1 MENVVVGEKKSSSSK
16 KLPVENSINEHI
28 FRNIRDKTCFLV
40 LCKIHTKMVSVC
52 LKIKSSKIHPV
63 IYQLRLSRISSN
75 VACYGLDEVLH
86 IVDGLFL
93 GLLCAKEVFIRLLC
107 NVLNAPCILFRTV
120 CQ

>member
-1 MENVVVGEKKSSSSK
+1 MWLLEKKRSTSK

-28 FRNIRDKTCFLV
+28 FRNIRDKTSFLV

-52 LKIKSSKIHPV
+52 LKIKCSKIHPV
-63 IYQLRLSRISSN
+63 IYQLHLLRISSN

-93 GLLCAKEVFIRLLC
+93 GVLCIRSVLGVKVY
-107 NVLNAPCILFRTV
+107 VLNLLSGTAEAGTETND
-120 CQ
+120 